1 MYAIIEL
8 GGRQWRVEPG
18 TRLEINRVTTDVGA
32 RHTVDRV
39 LLAQDG
45 AGLKIGRPY
54 VDGASVVCEVLE
66 HPRGPK
72 TVSYHFR
79 RRENWRKTVG
89 HRQPLTR
96 LVVKEI
102 LFSGSSGPA
111 QAVQGIGE
119 KPAPLRRPAARAAT
133 KRPATAAARTTK
145 PATTTRKG
153 THGA

>member
-18 TRLEINRVTTDVGA
+18 TRLEINRVAADVGA
-32 RHTVDRV
+32 KHTVDRV
-39 LLAQDG
+39 LFAQDG
-45 AGLKIGRPY
+45 AELKVGRPY
-54 VDGASVVCEVLE
+54 VDGARVVCEVLE
-66 HPRGPK
+66 HRRGPK

-96 LVVKEI
+96 LVVREI
-102 LFSGSSGPA
+102 LFAGPSGPVH
-111 QAVQGIGE
+111 AVQVISE
-119 KPAPLRRPAARAAT
+119 KPAPVCRPAARAAT
-133 KRPATAAARTTK
+133 KRPVRTAARAAK
-145 PATTTRKG
+145 PATTRKG